1 MQVMLYA
8 ALVALAGPR
17 RAQGAPLAILGW
29 VASNLGVAAV
39 HTRAWYAEHF
49 PSYGKRVSAIVPG
62 LL

>member
-1 MQVMLYA
+1 MKVLLYA
-8 ALVALAGPR
+8 ALVALAGPC
-17 RAQGAPLAILGW
+17 RAKGAPLAMLSW

-49 PSYGKRVSAIVPG
+49 PRYGRRVSAIVPG